1 MQSRAVAGALA
12 GALCLGLTAFA
23 PAAQAADVMVNVKRL
38 SMEMAL
44 KASEATI
51 EACREKGI
59 QIAVTV
65 VDRSGLPQVMLRD
78 VLAPALTLPAS
89 EAKAWTALQFNAATS
104 ALTDRFEGPHSVG
117 KLDRVVLSAGGLP
130 ITAAGNILGGIGV
143 SGAPSGETDEECA
156 QAGIDAIITDLEMA
170 GF

>member
-1 MQSRAVAGALA
+1 MQPRAFAGILA
-12 GALCLGLTAFA
+12 GILFLGMGA
-23 PAAQAADVMVNVKRL
+23 PAHAQDDVMVNVKRL

-44 KASEATI
+44 KASRATI
-51 EACREKGI
+51 DACREQGI

-65 VDRSGLPQVMLRD
+65 VDRSGLPQIMLRD
-78 VLAPALTLPAS
+78 VLAPELTLRAS
-89 EAKAWTALQFNAATS
+89 EAKAYTALQFNAATS

-117 KLDRVVLSAGGLP
+117 KLDKIVLSAGGLP
-130 ITAAGNILGGIGV
+130 ISAAGNILGGIGV

-156 QAGIDAIITDLEMA
+156 QAGLDAIITDLEMA